1 MPALKLRHL
10 LVAATLPLGAC
21 VDNTLYPAELPTYQ
35 PQATAPA
42 CVPNLDGRI
51 DAAELKPA
59 IGVPARFRVTAPGS
73 ETPVDVAGQLSTAGQ
88 RQWDWSG
95 SYPGEALAEFTA
107 APLAGQWYT
116 GEFATG
122 EFVVA
127 FDAAHTI
134 DAIYRRDDAGLWL
147 LGLASHEPAPAVGKT
162 LLPYVEPVLALKF
175 PLQVGQGWQS
185 VGKTKPGKGVFRGLP
200 FASVD
205 TYTVA
210 VDAAGRLELPDVAV
224 TQALRVR
231 TTVQVAPL
239 VGLPTTQ
246 RQVSF
251 VTECLGEVARAV
263 SVAGE
268 TAADFGKA
276 SEVRRLGL

>member
-21 VDNTLYPAELPTYQ
+21 VDNTLYPAELPAYQ
-35 PQATAPA
+35 SQATAPA

-59 IGVPARFRVTAPGS
+59 IGIPARFRVTAAGS
-73 ETPVDVAGQLSTAGQ
+73 ETPVDVAGQMSGAGASGQ
-88 RQWDWSG
+88 RVWDWSG
-95 SYPGEALAEFTA
+95 NYPGEALAEFTA
-107 APLAGQWYT
+107 APLAGQWYA
-116 GEFATG
+116 GEFPAG

-147 LGLASHEPAPAVGKT
+147 LGLASHEPAPTVGKT
-162 LLPYVEPVLALKF
+162 LLPYAEPVQALKF
-175 PLQVGQGWQS
+175 PLQVGQSWQS

-200 FASVD
+200 FASID
-205 TYTVA
+205 TYNVT

-231 TTVQVAPL
+231 AR
-239 VGLPTTQ
+239 PTTPP
-246 RQVSF
+246 S
-251 VTECLGEVARAV
+251 GSVARWVLAC
-263 SVAGE
+263 ARRARRPTTRWIG
-268 TAADFGKA
+268 TATA
-276 SEVRRLGL
+276 SWASAT